1 MPVKEYEVLIV
12 GSGHSG
18 GMAANILTQKGFS
31 CLMLNAGPE
40 ADLERDRSMKS
51 TYELPYRGFDK
62 PGRLP
67 HVFQAN
73 EFNANQWVDEKEV
86 PYTYPEDAPY
96 NWVRVRLLGGRSL
109 FWARQSFRLSNL
121 EFKAAEI
128 DGSGENWPISHE
140 DLAPFYSQVE
150 EIFRVSGR
158 KEGLPQFPDGNF
170 TETTYPPDTESMAHF
185 TTLAKRRG
193 IPVSKNRSAVGKD
206 GLASSINLLLPAAL
220 ATGKL
225 DIVQNAIVR
234 EVSIDKNTGLANGA
248 HFVDRHTGR
257 EMHVKAKVVVLAAG
271 CLESTRL
278 LLNSN
283 IANSSGML
291 GHYLSDQMYGV
302 SVVASVPEARDGK
315 AKLGLMGGGAFIPR
329 FRNLTK
335 EDKRNFIKGYCVTIN
350 SGGGANPSFFP
361 LYGEELQQKL
371 DSYENSCVSGGI
383 FGERIARYENHV
395 RLNPDVKDR
404 WGIPVLHVEARDGEN
419 ERNLTKDAADT
430 IEEIFHEAGWEIIC
444 KTDRVN
450 PPGYSIHEVGTC
462 RMGDDPKKSVLNKWN
477 QSHDIKNLL
486 VVDGASFVTCGWQ
499 NPTLTIL
506 SLSMRASE
514 HLAEAMRRGEV

>member
-1 MPVKEYEVLIV
+1 MPTKTYDVLIV

-18 GMAANILTQKGFS
+18 GMAANILTRQGIS

-40 ADLERDRSMKS
+40 ADFEKDRVTKAA
-51 TYELPYRGFDK
+51 YELPYRGFNK

-73 EFNANQWVDEKEV
+73 EFNANQWVDEKQV

-109 FWARQSFRLSNL
+109 FWARQSFRLSDL
-121 EFKAAEI
+121 EFKAADI
-128 DGSGENWPISHE
+128 DGSGENWPVDHAEMS
-140 DLAPFYSQVE
+140 PFYTRVE

-158 KEGLPQFPDGNF
+158 KEGWPQFPDGKF
-170 TETTYPPDTESMAHF
+170 VDTSYPPDSKSLARFTE
-185 TTLAKRRG
+185 LATKRG
-193 IPVSKNRSAVGKD
+193 IGVSKNRSALGRD
-206 GLASSINLLLPAAL
+206 GLASSVNLLLPDAL

-225 DIVQNAIVR
+225 DIVENAIVR
-234 EVSIDKNTGLANGA
+234 EISVDKNTGLASGV
-248 HFVDRHTGR
+248 HFVDRHSGR
-257 EMHVKAKVVVLAAG
+257 EMHVGAKVVVLAAG

-278 LLNSN
+278 LLNSK
-283 IANSSGML
+283 ICNSSGQL
-291 GHYLSDQMYGV
+291 GHWLSDQMYGV
-302 SVVASVPEARDGK
+302 SVVASVPEAQDGK
-315 AKLGLMGGGAFIPR
+315 GNSEMMGGSSFIPR

-335 EDKRNFIKGYCVTIN
+335 ANRSKFIKGYCMTVN
-350 SGGGANPSFFP
+350 SGGSASPNFFP
-361 LYGEELQQKL
+361 LYGEELQAKL
-371 DSYENSCVSGGI
+371 DHYANSCVSGGI
-383 FGERIARYENHV
+383 FGERVARFENHV
-395 RLNPDVKDR
+395 RINPNVQDK
-404 WGIPVLHVEARDGEN
+404 WGIPVLHIEARDGDN
-419 ERNLTKDAADT
+419 EHHMTQDAANT
-430 IEEIFHEAGWEIIC
+430 LEELFHEAGWEIIC

-462 RMGDDPKKSVLNKWN
+462 RMGDDPKKSVLNRWN
-477 QSHDIKNLL
+477 QAHDMKNLL

-514 HLAEAMRRGEV
+514 HLADEMKKGNV